1 MMSVCNFNSGPAML
15 PNEVLKQAAE
25 AVLHYKNGE
34 SILEISHRS
43 KTYDD
48 IINEAKA
55 LLKELCKLNDDFE
68 ILYLPGGASNLFAM
82 IPLNFLSK
90 KKHAAFVDTGYWS
103 KKIIAE
109 TNVVS
114 HAKVVASSEF
124 NNYTSIPE
132 LIEIDNQAEF
142 LHITHN
148 NTIEG
153 TQFDE
158 IPKPT
163 IPLFADM
170 SSSLLSKAI
179 DYNQFD
185 FIYASTHKN
194 TGTTGCTIVFIKKYV
209 LEKINISCPSILNFK
224 KNVEANS
231 IYSTP
236 SVYAVYVSLLMLRW
250 MKQQTLEKIFIQNKL
265 KAELI
270 YKTIDE
276 SKIFNNWVVKKYRSP
291 MNVIFN
297 CDEKYQQPFID
308 FAAKQNIINIVGHRS
323 VGAFRASMYNAMEL
337 HCVEKLANAMNEFE
351 KENG

>member
-1 MMSVCNFNSGPAML
+1 MIKCNFNSGPAML

-25 AVLHYKNGE
+25 AVLNYKNGE

-43 KTYDD
+43 NTYEE

-55 LLKELCKLNDDFE
+55 LLKELCNLNDDFE

-82 IPLNFLSK
+82 IPLNFLSDK
-90 KKHAAFVDTGYWS
+90 KYASFIDTGYWS

-109 TNVVS
+109 ANLVS

-132 LIEIDNQAEF
+132 LNEIDNKAEF

-158 IPKPT
+158 IPKT
-163 IPLFADM
+163 EIPLFVDM
-170 SSSLLSKAI
+170 SSSLLSKEI
-179 DYNQFD
+179 NYNQFD

-194 TGTTGCTIVFIKKYV
+194 TGTAGCTIVFIKKHL
-209 LEKINISCPSILNFK
+209 LEKINPTCPSVFNFK
-224 KNVEANS
+224 KNIEANS

-250 MKQQTLEKIFIQNKL
+250 MEQQTLEKIFLQNKL

-276 SKIFNNWVVKKYRSP
+276 SKIFKNRVEKKYRSP
-291 MNVIFN
+291 TNIVFG
-297 CDEKYQQPFID
+297 CESKHQQSFID
-308 FAAKQNIINIVGHRS
+308 FAAKQNIINIAGHRS
-323 VGAFRASMYNAMEL
+323 VGAFRASIYNAMNL
-337 HCVEKLANAMNEFE
+337 NCVEKLANAIIDFE
-351 KENG
+351 KSQLD

>member
-1 MMSVCNFNSGPAML
+1 MIKCNFNSGPAML

-34 SILEISHRS
+34 SIVEISHRS
-43 KTYDD
+43 NTYDD

-82 IPLNFLSK
+82 IPLNFLSEK
-90 KKHAAFVDTGYWS
+90 KYAAFVDTGYWS
-103 KKIIAE
+103 QKIIAE
-109 TNVVS
+109 TNLVS
-114 HAKVVASSEF
+114 HAKVIASSQ
-124 NNYTSIPE
+124 NKQYASIPE
-132 LIEIDNQAEF
+132 ITEFDNEAEF

-153 TQFDE
+153 TQFDT
-158 IPKPT
+158 IPSSK

-194 TGTTGCTIVFIKKYV
+194 TGTAGCTIVFIKKHL
-209 LEKINISCPSILNFK
+209 LEKINKNCPSVFNFK
-224 KNVEANS
+224 KNVDANS

-250 MKQQTLEKIFIQNKL
+250 MKQQTLEKIFIQNKF

-276 SKIFNNWVVKKYRSP
+276 SGIFNNWVDKKYRSP
-291 MNVIFN
+291 LNIIFS
-297 CDEKYQQPFID
+297 CDEKYEQAFID

-323 VGAFRASMYNAMEL
+323 IGAFRASMYNAMEL
-337 HCVEKLANAMNEFE
+337 NCVEKLANAMKEFE

>member
-1 MMSVCNFNSGPAML
+1 MSICNFNSGPAML
-15 PNEVLKQAAE
+15 PTEVLKQAAE

-43 KTYDD
+43 NTYED
-48 IINEAKA
+48 ILNEAKK
-55 LLKELCKLNDDFE
+55 LLKELCNLNDDFE

-82 IPLNFLSK
+82 IPLNFLSESK
-90 KKHAAFVDTGYWS
+90 YASFIDTGYWS

-109 TNVVS
+109 TNLVS
-114 HAKVVASSEF
+114 HAKVIASSEF

-132 LIEIDNQAEF
+132 LNEIDNQAEF

-153 TQFDE
+153 TLFDE
-158 IPKPT
+158 IPKSS

-170 SSSLLSKAI
+170 SSSILSKSM

-194 TGTTGCTIVFIKKYV
+194 TGTAGCTIVLIKKYL
-209 LEKINISCPSILNFK
+209 LEKINPTCPSVFNFK
-224 KNVEANS
+224 KNIEANS

-236 SVYAVYVSLLMLRW
+236 SVYAVYLSLLMLRW
-250 MKQQTLEKIFIQNKL
+250 MKQQTLEKIFLQNKL

-276 SKIFNNWVVKKYRSP
+276 SKIFNNIVEKKYRSQT
-291 MNVIFN
+291 NIVFG
-297 CDEKYQQPFID
+297 CDAKFEKPFID
-308 FAAKQNIINIVGHRS
+308 FAKQKNIINIAGHRS
-323 VGAFRASMYNAMEL
+323 VGTFRASMYNAL
-337 HCVEKLANAMNEFE
+337 NLNCVEQLANTMIEFE
-351 KENG
+351 KLSVD

>member
-1 MMSVCNFNSGPAML
+1 ML

-34 SILEISHRS
+34 SIIEISHRN
-43 KTYDD
+43 KTYDA

-55 LLKELCKLNDDFE
+55 LLKELCNLNDDFE

-82 IPLNFLSK
+82 IPLNFLTEK
-90 KKHAAFVDTGYWS
+90 KYAAFVDTGYWS

-109 TNVVS
+109 TNLVS
-114 HAKVVASSEF
+114 HAKVIASGYL
-124 NNYTSIPE
+124 NNYNTIPNIVE
-132 LIEIDNQAEF
+132 LDNQAEF

-158 IPKPT
+158 IPQSA
-163 IPLFADM
+163 ISLFADM

-185 FIYASTHKN
+185 FVYASTHKN
-194 TGTTGCTIVFIKKYV
+194 TGTAGSTIVFIKKY
-209 LEKINISCPSILNFK
+209 LLKKINNNCPSVFNFK

-236 SVYAVYVSLLMLRW
+236 SVYSVYVSLLMLRW

-265 KAELI
+265 KAELM

-276 SKIFNNWVVKKYRSP
+276 SKIFNNWVEKKYRSP
-291 MNVIFN
+291 MNIVFN

-308 FAAKQNIINIVGHRS
+308 FTAKQNIINIIGHRS
-323 VGAFRASMYNAMEL
+323 VGAFRASIYNAMGL
-337 HCVEKLANAMNEFE
+337 YCVEKLTNTMKEFE
-351 KENG
+351 KENS